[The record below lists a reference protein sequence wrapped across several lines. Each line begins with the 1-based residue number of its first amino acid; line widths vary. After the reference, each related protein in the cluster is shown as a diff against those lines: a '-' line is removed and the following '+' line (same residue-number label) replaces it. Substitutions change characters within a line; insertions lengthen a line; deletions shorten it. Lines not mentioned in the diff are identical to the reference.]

1 MWYDAFRAPT
11 LVHMEYIGICA
22 NERLDPTPE
31 ADGYAAH
38 SHDSYEIFLPVAG
51 SLAFDVEAYRYT
63 VERGSVLILPPFVSH
78 RLIVQDSEPLEYLY
92 AQFSPKAMPDEEDLK
107 ETVESLFH
115 GYGEGEMSMRHLPKE
130 SFAFV
135 YGAIKRLC
143 VSGTKEVHHQFF
155 RILSPLLREILLYG
169 IPVNGKQGELA
180 KKGSRKTALT
190 DQIVD
195 YVSLHYADIQDLSF
209 VVDVF
214 HYSTVHVNSHHIGKA
229 EKYPPMLFIWSD
241 DDIPCRPEQLTLTVA
256 TIKSFGYDMSE
267 VETVVRHGKHVHY
280 ALPKGDAD
288 EFELSEIIRPFIEKH
303 TI

>member
-1 MWYDAFRAPT
+1 
-11 LVHMEYIGICA
+11 MEYIGICA
-22 NERLDPTPE
+22 NERIDPTPE

-92 AQFSPKAMPDEEDLK
+92 AQFSPKAMPDEEDLQ

-135 YGAIKRLC
+135 HGAIKRLC

-155 RILSPLLREILLYG
+155 RILSPFCGRSFCT
-169 IPVNGKQGELA
+169 
-180 KKGSRKTALT
+180 GSP
-190 DQIVD
+190 
-195 YVSLHYADIQDLSF
+195 
-209 VVDVF
+209 
-214 HYSTVHVNSHHIGKA
+214 STGNRGNSPRRA
-229 EKYPPMLFIWSD
+229 PARPP
-241 DDIPCRPEQLTLTVA
+241 
-256 TIKSFGYDMSE
+256 
-267 VETVVRHGKHVHY
+267 
-280 ALPKGDAD
+280 
-288 EFELSEIIRPFIEKH
+288 
-303 TI
+303 

>member
-1 MWYDAFRAPT
+1 
-11 LVHMEYIGICA
+11 MEYIGICA
-22 NERLDPTPE
+22 NERIDPTPE

-92 AQFSPKAMPDEEDLK
+92 AQFSPKAMPDEEDLRS
-107 ETVESLFH
+107 TVEALFR

-135 YGAIKRLC
+135 HGALKRLC
-143 VSGTKEVHHQFF
+143 VSGTKEVHNQFF

-214 HYSTVHVNSHHIGKA
+214 HYSTVHVNSLFKNRLGVSLWRYVLHIRLDRA
-229 EKYPPMLFIWSD
+229 CDMLVNGIH
-241 DDIPCRPEQLTLTVA
+241 A
-256 TIKSFGYDMSE
+256 SE
-267 VETVVRHGKHVHY
+267 VALSCGFKDYSTFYRLFKKSYGITPTECRRTGKK
-280 ALPKGDAD
+280 PKMI
-288 EFELSEIIRPFIEKH
+288 S
-303 TI
+303 

>member
-1 MWYDAFRAPT
+1 
-11 LVHMEYIGICA
+11 MEYIGICA

-135 YGAIKRLC
+135 HGAIKRLC

-214 HYSTVHVNSHHIGKA
+214 HYSTVHVNSLFKNRLGVSLWRYVLHIRLDRA
-229 EKYPPMLFIWSD
+229 CDMLVNGIH
-241 DDIPCRPEQLTLTVA
+241 A
-256 TIKSFGYDMSE
+256 SE
-267 VETVVRHGKHVHY
+267 VALSCGFKDYSTFYRLFKKSYGITPTECRRTGKK
-280 ALPKGDAD
+280 PKMI
-288 EFELSEIIRPFIEKH
+288 S
-303 TI
+303 

>member
-1 MWYDAFRAPT
+1 
-11 LVHMEYIGICA
+11 MEYIGICA
-22 NERLDPTPE
+22 NERIDPTPE

-135 YGAIKRLC
+135 HGAIKRLC

-169 IPVNGKQGELA
+169 IPVNGKQGELT

-190 DQIVD
+190 DQIID
-195 YVSLHYADIQDLSF
+195 YVSLHYADIEDLSF

-214 HYSTVHVNSHHIGKA
+214 HYSTVHVNSLFKNRLGVSLWRYVLHIRLDRA
-229 EKYPPMLFIWSD
+229 CDMLVNGIH
-241 DDIPCRPEQLTLTVA
+241 A
-256 TIKSFGYDMSE
+256 SE
-267 VETVVRHGKHVHY
+267 VALSCGFKDYSTFYRLFKKSYGITPTECRRTGKK
-280 ALPKGDAD
+280 PKMI
-288 EFELSEIIRPFIEKH
+288 S
-303 TI
+303 

>member
-1 MWYDAFRAPT
+1 
-11 LVHMEYIGICA
+11 MEYIGICA
-22 NERLDPTPE
+22 NERIDPTPE

-63 VERGSVLILPPFVSH
+63 VERGSVLILPHFVSH

-92 AQFSPKAMPDEEDLK
+92 AQFSPKAMPDEEDLQ

-135 YGAIKRLC
+135 HGAIKRLC

-190 DQIVD
+190 DQIID

-214 HYSTVHVNSHHIGKA
+214 HYSTVHVNSLFKNRLGVSLWRYVLHIRLDRA
-229 EKYPPMLFIWSD
+229 CDMLVNGIH
-241 DDIPCRPEQLTLTVA
+241 A
-256 TIKSFGYDMSE
+256 SE
-267 VETVVRHGKHVHY
+267 VALSCGFKDYSTFYRLFKKSYGITPTECRRTGKK
-280 ALPKGDAD
+280 PKMI
-288 EFELSEIIRPFIEKH
+288 S
-303 TI
+303 

>member
-1 MWYDAFRAPT
+1 
-11 LVHMEYIGICA
+11 MEYIGICA
-22 NERLDPTPE
+22 NERIDPTPE

-135 YGAIKRLC
+135 HGAIKRLC
-143 VSGTKEVHHQFF
+143 VSGTKEVHDQFF

-180 KKGSRKTALT
+180 QKGSRKTALT

-214 HYSTVHVNSHHIGKA
+214 HYSTIHVNSLFKNRLGVSLWRYVLHIRLDRA
-229 EKYPPMLFIWSD
+229 CDML
-241 DDIPCRPEQLTLTVA
+241 VNGMHA
-256 TIKSFGYDMSE
+256 SE
-267 VETVVRHGKHVHY
+267 VALSCGFKDYSTFYRLFKKSYGITPTECRRTGKK
-280 ALPKGDAD
+280 PKMI
-288 EFELSEIIRPFIEKH
+288 S
-303 TI
+303 

>member
-1 MWYDAFRAPT
+1 
-11 LVHMEYIGICA
+11 MEYIGICA
-22 NERLDPTPE
+22 NERIDPTPE

-135 YGAIKRLC
+135 HGAIKRLC
-143 VSGTKEVHHQFF
+143 VSGTKEVHDQFF

-214 HYSTVHVNSHHIGKA
+214 HYSTVHVNSLFKNRLGVSLWRYVLHIRLDRA
-229 EKYPPMLFIWSD
+229 CDMLVNGIH
-241 DDIPCRPEQLTLTVA
+241 A
-256 TIKSFGYDMSE
+256 SE
-267 VETVVRHGKHVHY
+267 VALSCGFKDYSTFYRMFKKCYGITPTECRRMGKKPEMVR
-280 ALPKGDAD
+280 
-288 EFELSEIIRPFIEKH
+288 
-303 TI
+303 

>member
-1 MWYDAFRAPT
+1 
-11 LVHMEYIGICA
+11 MEYIGICA
-22 NERLDPTPE
+22 NERIDPTPE

-135 YGAIKRLC
+135 HGAIKRLC

-180 KKGSRKTALT
+180 KNGSRKTALT
-190 DQIVD
+190 DQIID

-214 HYSTVHVNSHHIGKA
+214 HYSTVHVNSLFKNRLGVSLWRYVLHIRLDRA
-229 EKYPPMLFIWSD
+229 CDMLVNGIH
-241 DDIPCRPEQLTLTVA
+241 A
-256 TIKSFGYDMSE
+256 SE
-267 VETVVRHGKHVHY
+267 VALSCGFKDYSTFYRLFKKSYGITPTECRRTGKK
-280 ALPKGDAD
+280 PKMI
-288 EFELSEIIRPFIEKH
+288 S
-303 TI
+303 

>member
-1 MWYDAFRAPT
+1 
-11 LVHMEYIGICA
+11 MEYIGICA

-143 VSGTKEVHHQFF
+143 VSGTKEVHNQFF

-214 HYSTVHVNSHHIGKA
+214 HYSTVHVNSLFKNRLGVSLWRYVLHIRLDRA
-229 EKYPPMLFIWSD
+229 CDMLVNGIH
-241 DDIPCRPEQLTLTVA
+241 A
-256 TIKSFGYDMSE
+256 SE
-267 VETVVRHGKHVHY
+267 VALSCGFKDYSTFYRLFKKSYGITPTECRRTGKK
-280 ALPKGDAD
+280 PKMI
-288 EFELSEIIRPFIEKH
+288 S
-303 TI
+303 

>member
-1 MWYDAFRAPT
+1 
-11 LVHMEYIGICA
+11 MEYIGICA

-214 HYSTVHVNSHHIGKA
+214 HYSTVHVNSLFKNRLGVSLWRYVLHIRLDRA
-229 EKYPPMLFIWSD
+229 CDMLVNGIH
-241 DDIPCRPEQLTLTVA
+241 A
-256 TIKSFGYDMSE
+256 SE
-267 VETVVRHGKHVHY
+267 VALSCGFKDYSTFYRLFKKSYGITPTECRRTGKK
-280 ALPKGDAD
+280 PKMI
-288 EFELSEIIRPFIEKH
+288 S
-303 TI
+303 

>member
-1 MWYDAFRAPT
+1 
-11 LVHMEYIGICA
+11 MEYIGICA
-22 NERLDPTPE
+22 NERIDPTPE

-92 AQFSPKAMPDEEDLK
+92 AQFSPKAMPDEEDLQ

-135 YGAIKRLC
+135 HGAIKRLC

-190 DQIVD
+190 DQIID

-214 HYSTVHVNSHHIGKA
+214 LYSTVHVNSLFKNRLGVSLWRYVLHIRLDRA
-229 EKYPPMLFIWSD
+229 CDMLVNGIH
-241 DDIPCRPEQLTLTVA
+241 A
-256 TIKSFGYDMSE
+256 SE
-267 VETVVRHGKHVHY
+267 VALSCGFKDYSTFYRLFKKSYGITPTECRRTGKK
-280 ALPKGDAD
+280 PKMI
-288 EFELSEIIRPFIEKH
+288 S
-303 TI
+303 

>member
-1 MWYDAFRAPT
+1 
-11 LVHMEYIGICA
+11 MEYIGICA
-22 NERLDPTPE
+22 NERIDPTPE

-135 YGAIKRLC
+135 HGAIKRLC

-214 HYSTVHVNSHHIGKA
+214 HYSTVHVNSLFKNRLGVSLWRYVLHIRLDRA
-229 EKYPPMLFIWSD
+229 CDMLVNGIH
-241 DDIPCRPEQLTLTVA
+241 A
-256 TIKSFGYDMSE
+256 SE
-267 VETVVRHGKHVHY
+267 VALSCGFKDYSTFYRLFKKSYGITPTECRRTGKK
-280 ALPKGDAD
+280 PKMI
-288 EFELSEIIRPFIEKH
+288 S
-303 TI
+303 

>member
-1 MWYDAFRAPT
+1 
-11 LVHMEYIGICA
+11 MEYIGICA
-22 NERLDPTPE
+22 NERIDPAPE
-31 ADGYAAH
+31 ADGYVSH

-135 YGAIKRLC
+135 HGAIKRLC

-169 IPVNGKQGELA
+169 IPVNGKQGGLSKED
-180 KKGSRKTALT
+180 SRKTALT
-190 DQIVD
+190 DQIID

-209 VVDVF
+209 VGEVF
-214 HYSTVHVNSHHIGKA
+214 HYSSVHVNSLFKTRLGVSLWRHILHVRLDRA
-229 EKYPPMLFIWSD
+229 CDMLVSG
-241 DDIPCRPEQLTLTVA
+241 A
-256 TIKSFGYDMSE
+256 HASE
-267 VETVVRHGKHVHY
+267 VALSCGFKDYSTFYRMFKKCYGITPTKCRRLGRKPEMVR
-280 ALPKGDAD
+280 
-288 EFELSEIIRPFIEKH
+288 
-303 TI
+303 

>member
-1 MWYDAFRAPT
+1 
-11 LVHMEYIGICA
+11 MEYIGICA
-22 NERLDPTPE
+22 NERIDPTPE

-92 AQFSPKAMPDEEDLK
+92 AQFSPKAMPDEEDLQ

-135 YGAIKRLC
+135 HGAIKRLC

-190 DQIVD
+190 DQIID

-214 HYSTVHVNSHHIGKA
+214 HYSTVHVNSLFKNRLGVSLWRYVLHIRLDRA
-229 EKYPPMLFIWSD
+229 CDMLVNGIH
-241 DDIPCRPEQLTLTVA
+241 A
-256 TIKSFGYDMSE
+256 SE
-267 VETVVRHGKHVHY
+267 VALSCGFKDYSTFYRMFKKCYGITPTECRRRGKKPEMVR
-280 ALPKGDAD
+280 
-288 EFELSEIIRPFIEKH
+288 
-303 TI
+303 

>member
-1 MWYDAFRAPT
+1 
-11 LVHMEYIGICA
+11 
-22 NERLDPTPE
+22 
-31 ADGYAAH
+31 
-38 SHDSYEIFLPVAG
+38 VAG

-135 YGAIKRLC
+135 HGAIKRLC

-190 DQIVD
+190 DQIID

-214 HYSTVHVNSHHIGKA
+214 HYSTVHVNSLFKNRLGVSLWRYVLHIRLDRA
-229 EKYPPMLFIWSD
+229 CDMLVNGIH
-241 DDIPCRPEQLTLTVA
+241 A
-256 TIKSFGYDMSE
+256 SE
-267 VETVVRHGKHVHY
+267 VALSCGFKDYSTFYRLFKKSYGITPTECRRTGKK
-280 ALPKGDAD
+280 PKMI
-288 EFELSEIIRPFIEKH
+288 S
-303 TI
+303 

>member
-1 MWYDAFRAPT
+1 
-11 LVHMEYIGICA
+11 MEYIGICA
-22 NERLDPTPE
+22 NERIDPTPE

-135 YGAIKRLC
+135 HGAIKRLC
-143 VSGTKEVHHQFF
+143 VSGTKEVHDQFF

-214 HYSTVHVNSHHIGKA
+214 HYSTVHVNSLFKNRLGVSLWRYVLHIRLDRACDMLVNGMHASELALSCGFKDYSTFYRLFKKSYGITPTECRRTGK
-229 EKYPPMLFIWSD
+229 K
-241 DDIPCRPEQLTLTVA
+241 
-256 TIKSFGYDMSE
+256 
-267 VETVVRHGKHVHY
+267 
-280 ALPKGDAD
+280 PKMI
-288 EFELSEIIRPFIEKH
+288 S
-303 TI
+303 